1 MKVAALVKQI
11 PVAESLRLDRDG
23 RLIRAGLAL
32 EMNAYCRR
40 AVSLA
45 VTLSRK
51 TAGRC
56 TVLTLAPESGAEVIR
71 EALAAGADD
80 GILISDP
87 AFAGSDTLATAR
99 ALAAAL
105 RQLDAVDLVV
115 CGLNS
120 VDADTGQVGPQVAQL
135 LDMPFVANVRSVTQL
150 EDGELQ
156 VESGRD
162 NGSMVARVRLPA
174 VLSVAER
181 SVTPIR
187 VDPSAKQAV
196 AGERIRRLRA
206 CDLGA
211 GPWGQAGS
219 PTRVG
224 VIRRVDVERR
234 RHVLDGP
241 LGQQASDAARLLIE
255 HGAFGVPRRENM
267 PDLADDIY
275 RRGSQIRIAA
285 ILEPKRGQLAHE
297 LCTAAAI
304 LAEQMGATTVGFGLE
319 GMEKWPIGSW
329 GIDHAMVLAGG
340 PVEEDIA
347 AALARWAVDNEP
359 RLIIAPGTLWGREI
373 AARVAAMLGAG
384 LIGDA
389 VELELEA
396 DASRFVAW
404 KPALGGRQLAQITSS
419 SRIQMVTLRPG
430 AIAPYR
436 PRSNTARFTVVNVPG
451 RHRLRVVDRTYDD
464 DADVLFSAPIV
475 VGVGTGV
482 AKEEYR
488 RLAPLIDML
497 DAPLACTRKVAD
509 RGWLPRSRQVGLT
522 GHHVAPRLYIAI
534 GLRGGFNHTIGIRRS
549 HVVFAINSD
558 AAAPIFDDA
567 DIGIVGDWRDA
578 VPLLAQQLMSRD
590 VTAMIGKRGHARCA
604 ESSCAGA

>member
-11 PVAESLRLDRDG
+11 PAVESLRLDDNG

-45 VTLSRK
+45 IMLSRK
-51 TAGRC
+51 TAGCC
-56 TVLTLAPESGAEVIR
+56 TVLTLAPESGEEVIR

-105 RQLDAVDLVV
+105 RKIDPVDVIV

-135 LDMPFVANVRSVTQL
+135 LDMPFVANVTSVAPL

-156 VESGRD
+156 VESRCD

-181 SVTPIR
+181 SVSPIR
-187 VDPSAKQAV
+187 VDPAAKRAV
-196 AGERIRRLRA
+196 AHERIRRLRA
-206 CDLGA
+206 CDLGT

-224 VIRRVDVERR
+224 AIRRADVKRR
-234 RHVLDGP
+234 QHILLGP
-241 LGQQASDAARLLIE
+241 LEQQASDAARLLIE
-255 HGAFGVPRRENM
+255 YGAFAAPHGENM
-267 PDLADDIY
+267 PSLADDVY

-285 ILEPKRGQLAHE
+285 ILEPKRGQLSHE

-329 GIDHAMVLAGG
+329 GIDHAMALAGA

-347 AALARWAVDNEP
+347 AALARWATDNEP

-373 AARVAAMLGAG
+373 AARVAASLGAG

-389 VELELEA
+389 VELET
-396 DASRFVAW
+396 DGSRIVAW

-430 AIAPYR
+430 VIEPYR
-436 PRSNTARFTVVNVPG
+436 PRSNTARFTIVNVPS
-451 RHRLRVVDRTYDD
+451 RRRLRIVDRTYDD
-464 DADVLFSAPIV
+464 DADVLFSAPIIL
-475 VGVGTGV
+475 GVGTGV
-482 AKEEYR
+482 HKEEYR

-509 RGWLPRSRQVGLT
+509 HGWLPRSRQVGLT
-522 GHHVAPRLYIAI
+522 GHHVAPRLYVAI
-534 GLRGGFNHTIGIRRS
+534 GLRGGFNHTIGVRRS

-558 AAAPIFDDA
+558 AAAPIFEDA

-578 VPLLAQQLMSRD
+578 VPLLAQQLMSCN
-590 VTAMIGKRGHARCA
+590 VTAMIGKRSHARCD
-604 ESSCAGA
+604 EPSCAGA